1 MAIKITAVTV
11 YALLTLTLALLK
23 GFKVDSRGRGAVK
36 MITAAVFVAL
46 GIYGC
51 VTESGAYGFVLVIGL
66 VFAFFGDLFL
76 VFMDK
81 RALFIAGV
89 VSFSFASL
97 TFTVYAALLF
107 GFQWWALLPFAV
119 LCAANVVCQ
128 VKKLYDFGSCAVY
141 LNIYTV
147 LVTLCGC
154 TGLILLCTTA
164 DVSVILFGAGC
175 LAYML
180 SDVCLGLYIYKFRH
194 RWVDIVNTLL
204 YFPGLFLIALSLIF

>member
-23 GFKVDSRGRGAVK
+23 GFKVNSRGRGAVK
-36 MITAAVFVAL
+36 MITAAVFVAA

-51 VTESGAYGFVLVIGL
+51 ATQDCEYGFVLVIGL

-89 VSFSFASL
+89 ISFSCSSL
-97 TFTVYAALLF
+97 TFTVYAVLRF

-119 LCAANVVCQ
+119 LCASNVICQ

-180 SDVCLGLYIYKFRH
+180 SDVCLGLYIYKLRH
-194 RWVDIVNTLL
+194 RYVDIINTLL